1 MNNEEFLISVFQNTK
16 TAMQS
21 IEDMYPKFRS
31 AKLKQLMKSEQEQYK
46 YYMEKCV
53 KLANQKN
60 IELKDNNLFQKTMLW
75 TSINFSTLTN
85 KSSSHIAELFLLGTV
100 RGTLKLYKDL
110 KSNKNI
116 DPEITN
122 IAKQLLEFEEQSF
135 ERIKK
140 YLKD

>member
-31 AKLKQLMKSEQEQYK
+31 SKLKQLMKNEQEQYK
-46 YYMEKCV
+46 SYMEKCI
-53 KLANQKN
+53 KIAKAKN

-116 DPEITN
+116 DSEIVEV
-122 IAKQLLEFEEQSF
+122 AKQLLEFEEQSF

>member
-1 MNNEEFLISVFQNTK
+1 MNNEEFLISVYQNTK

-21 IEDMYPKFRS
+21 IEDMYPKFRNS
-31 AKLKQLMKSEQEQYK
+31 RLKQLMEDEQQQYK
-46 YYMEKCV
+46 TIMEKCV
-53 KLANQKN
+53 ELSKQKN
-60 IELKDNNLFQKTMLW
+60 IELKDNNIFQKTMLW

-110 KSNKNI
+110 KNNKNI
-116 DPEITN
+116 DTQIID

-140 YLKD
+140 YLKE

>member
-1 MNNEEFLISVFQNTK
+1 MNNEEFLISVYQNTK

-21 IEDMYPKFRS
+21 IEDMYPKFRNTR
-31 AKLKQLMKSEQEQYK
+31 LKQLMKDEQEQYK
-46 YYMEKCV
+46 NYMEKCR
-53 KLANQKN
+53 KLAHQKN
-60 IELKDNNLFQKTMLW
+60 IELKDNNIFQKTMLW

-110 KSNKNI
+110 KNNNNI
-116 DPEITN
+116 DSEIVN

-140 YLKD
+140 YLKE

>member
-1 MNNEEFLISVFQNTK
+1 MNNEEFLISVYQNTK

-31 AKLKQLMKSEQEQYK
+31 SKLKNLMKNEQEQYK
-46 YYMEKCV
+46 LYMDKCKNLAKHK
-53 KLANQKN
+53 KL
-60 IELKDNNLFQKTMLW
+60 ELKDNNIFQKTMLW
-75 TSINFSTLTN
+75 TSINFSTMTN

-110 KSNKNI
+110 KNNSNI
-116 DPEITN
+116 DPEIID